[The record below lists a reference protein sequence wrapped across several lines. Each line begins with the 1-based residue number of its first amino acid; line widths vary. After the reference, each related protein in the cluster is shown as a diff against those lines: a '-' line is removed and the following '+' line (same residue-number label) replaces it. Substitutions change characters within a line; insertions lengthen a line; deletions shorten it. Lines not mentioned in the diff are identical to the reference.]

1 MGRRSEW
8 SRPAALPSRDSEQNQ
23 NQIECNVTWETRLG
37 QPRRVCRA
45 LMASERPSRQG
56 PTNQRRG
63 GGEGGG
69 VIRGLGECVWSCCW
83 DGRGLP
89 NKWGILDEI
98 LPYYS
103 CGMSRDVNHSLLQL
117 GQNCPNWNII
127 LIQSKTRVGTT
138 KRETMENG
146 VSVMLYKHVNLHP
159 KMRKYLDRRF
169 RSLLVS
175 ISDIKK

>member
-1 MGRRSEW
+1 MSQDGEEVGW
-8 SRPAALPSRDSEQNQ
+8 SRHAALPDSEQNQ
-23 NQIECNVTWETRLG
+23 NQIECNVTWETRLD

-45 LMASERPSRQG
+45 RMANERPSRQG
-56 PTNQRRG
+56 PTNQKRG

-117 GQNCPNWNII
+117 GQNGPNWNII
-127 LIQSKTRVGTT
+127 LIQSKTRVGTI
-138 KRETMENG
+138 KRDPKKDNWEWSFCHNVKTCFP
-146 VSVMLYKHVNLHP
+146 VKCIYIHVHIHTALEA
-159 KMRKYLDRRF
+159 
-169 RSLLVS
+169 
-175 ISDIKK
+175 KK

>member
-1 MGRRSEW
+1 MADPLSSTAAGGDKLTDVLTVWDQDGEEVGW
-8 SRPAALPSRDSEQNQ
+8 SRPAALPDSEQNQ
-23 NQIECNVTWETRLG
+23 NQIECNVTWETRLD

-45 LMASERPSRQG
+45 RMANERPSRQG
-56 PTNQRRG
+56 PTNQRRD

-138 KRETMENG
+138 KRDNV
-146 VSVMLYKHVNLHP
+146 VSVIISNL
-159 KMRKYLDRRF
+159 LIT
-169 RSLLVS
+169 L
-175 ISDIKK
+175 